1 MVKAPLN
8 FKAEIVGKLFI
19 LKGKIFAFHAYMVK
33 SLPSNKLLL
42 FTSNGEDHISSLLFK
57 RTVSKLSKSKW
68 KLTFTYKCNL
78 PEKIC
83 RLSSFKTVRNIIKV
97 TANNKSYWKYKTNWK
112 GPVWQLSF
120 ILIKPEWGI
129 YRNDPFWLKRKQFYI
144 QTWIYPF
151 SLLKSMMSS

>member
-57 RTVSKLSKSKW
+57 TWHMDGISA
-68 KLTFTYKCNL
+68 
-78 PEKIC
+78 
-83 RLSSFKTVRNIIKV
+83 SST
-97 TANNKSYWKYKTNWK
+97 
-112 GPVWQLSF
+112 G
-120 ILIKPEWGI
+120 
-129 YRNDPFWLKRKQFYI
+129 
-144 QTWIYPF
+144 
-151 SLLKSMMSS
+151 SS